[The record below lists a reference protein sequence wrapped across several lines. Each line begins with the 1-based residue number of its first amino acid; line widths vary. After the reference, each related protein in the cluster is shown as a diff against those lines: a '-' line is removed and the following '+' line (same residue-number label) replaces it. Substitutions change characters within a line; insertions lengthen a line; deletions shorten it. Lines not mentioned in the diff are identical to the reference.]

1 MAQHSPVAPA
11 IPTINA
17 CDEAIGLLISRCLNR
32 ITDGCAAAMTDLD
45 ISSQQYGVL
54 HAVYRGRASTPSALA
69 RLCFT
74 NTAAIT
80 YTLDVLEKKGLL
92 IRNRSNTDRRVI
104 DLELTA
110 AGEAL
115 IKDCIPR
122 AINAQNQVLKPLSE
136 AECETLRSLL
146 RRIADQ
152 D

>member
-1 MAQHSPVAPA
+1 MTQHSPIAPA
-11 IPTINA
+11 LPAINA
-17 CDEAIGLLISRCLNR
+17 YEEAIGLLISRCLNR
-32 ITDGCAAAMTDLD
+32 VTDACAGAMVDLD

-54 HAVYRGRASTPSALA
+54 HSIYRGRASTPSALA

-92 IRNRSNTDRRVI
+92 IRNRSSSDRRVI

-110 AGEAL
+110 EGNAL
-115 IKDCIPR
+115 IQECIPR
-122 AINAQNQVLKPLSE
+122 AVNAQNQVLKSLSE
-136 AECETLRSLL
+136 AECQTLRSLL